1 MWAFHYGEFFGH
13 NTVLLVRIN
22 IPFPLEAAAVLA
34 VHVHPKHI
42 VIYAHGDALI
52 CHQPATLSGLG
63 IDFMLVKH
71 DKVLF

>member
-1 MWAFHYGEFFGH
+1 M
-13 NTVLLVRIN
+13 
-22 IPFPLEAAAVLA
+22 LA